1 MYLNS
6 SWTENNLNPPWTE
19 TRLHDYE
26 TGWSSL
32 AQNSSGRSVEN
43 LFGRILISTAES
55 FLYFSWNIKF
65 IN

>member
-26 TGWSSL
+26 TG
-32 AQNSSGRSVEN
+32 
-43 LFGRILISTAES
+43 
-55 FLYFSWNIKF
+55 
-65 IN
+65 